1 MQFYDTAGQEKYDA
15 ITKAHYRKSMGAL
28 VCYSVAD
35 LKSFQAVDKWIRQ
48 VKENAGPHCS
58 IVLVGT
64 KCDIE
69 DSKREVQHEAGKR
82 LSEFYGIE
90 FFEVS
95 ALHNRNV
102 SDCIQTLARLMILEY
117 EAHNEGRGSKGGGRP
132 RTEIDG
138 RRMPGDTDGGFTLG
152 CCGTRRPR
160 DDESGGCC

>member
-1 MQFYDTAGQEKYDA
+1 
-15 ITKAHYRKSMGAL
+15 MGAL

-117 EAHNEGRGSKGGGRP
+117 EAHNDERGGKAGGRP
-132 RTEIDG
+132 RTEIDQG
-138 RRMPGDTDGGFTLG
+138 RRMPGDSEGGFTLG

-160 DDESGGCC
+160 DEAGGCC

>member
-1 MQFYDTAGQEKYDA
+1 M
-15 ITKAHYRKSMGAL
+15 
-28 VCYSVAD
+28 
-35 LKSFQAVDKWIRQ
+35 
-48 VKENAGPHCS
+48 
-58 IVLVGT
+58 LVGT

-117 EAHNEGRGSKGGGRP
+117 EAHNEGRGSKGGNRP